1 MVARDEPVEPLAN
14 IVAFE
19 QTIGS
24 KGPATP
30 AMRAGVWE
38 EHSEPVSKQEPCVA
52 GHTNAVVCEAVEE
65 EHGLAITLAGLN
77 DPGAEN
83 NVIWRCY
90 GNVLDL
96 GADRVNGLAH
106 RGFFLLS

>member
-1 MVARDEPVEPLAN
+1 VE
-14 IVAFE
+14 
-19 QTIGS
+19 
-24 KGPATP
+24 K
-30 AMRAGVWE
+30 
-38 EHSEPVSKQEPCVA
+38 
-52 GHTNAVVCEAVEE
+52 